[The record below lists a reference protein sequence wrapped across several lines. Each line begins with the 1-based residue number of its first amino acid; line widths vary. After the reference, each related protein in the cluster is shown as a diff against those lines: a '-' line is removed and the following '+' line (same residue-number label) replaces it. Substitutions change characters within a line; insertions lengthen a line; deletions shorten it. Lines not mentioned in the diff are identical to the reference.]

1 MKSYK
6 YTNIKTGKDWSVINI
21 IRKITAVIISSVIMI
36 SFVAFAPQGSAKTYV
51 NVITAS
57 AADSMK
63 KPVLIKRQAYSNKIE
78 AGVKNLTSFSSKTT
92 F

>member
-1 MKSYK
+1 
-6 YTNIKTGKDWSVINI
+6 
-21 IRKITAVIISSVIMI
+21 MI

-63 KPVLIKRQAYSNKIE
+63 KPVLIRSR
-78 AGVKNLTSFSSKTT
+78 SKKSHQL
-92 F
+92 FIKDYI

>member
-1 MKSYK
+1 
-6 YTNIKTGKDWSVINI
+6 
-21 IRKITAVIISSVIMI
+21 MI

-57 AADSMK
+57 AADSMT

-78 AGVKNLTSFSSKTT
+78 VKNRKHHPDYIWSVNRTLCEIYMAGA
-92 F
+92 

>member
-1 MKSYK
+1 
-6 YTNIKTGKDWSVINI
+6 
-21 IRKITAVIISSVIMI
+21 MI
-36 SFVAFAPQGSAKTYV
+36 SFVAFAPQGSAKIYV

-78 AGVKNLTSFSSKTT
+78 AGVKNLTSFS
-92 F
+92 

>member
-1 MKSYK
+1 
-6 YTNIKTGKDWSVINI
+6 
-21 IRKITAVIISSVIMI
+21 MI

-63 KPVLIKRQAYSNKIE
+63 KPVLVKRQAYSNK
-78 AGVKNLTSFSSKTT
+78 NRSRSKKSHQL
-92 F
+92 FIKDYI